1 MVGLQ
6 LLPDMAD
13 AWPMAS
19 EPVTPSASTAAI
31 ATPAIE

>member
-13 AWPMAS
+13 TWPMAS